1 MAHLW
6 IKDETERWCV
16 MPLVGEGFALSRN
29 PPQRIQSVSDKG
41 ESVSQTLLVRS
52 KNGKP
57 SPWVLITAAGHDVR
71 VNGDATLLGVRVL
84 ADRDEI
90 NVAGV
95 GELFFSTESL
105 ARVEEFN
112 GESTDTTPA
121 IYCPRCRQL
130 VADGALSV
138 KCPQCGVWYHETDEL
153 NCWTYAET
161 CALCPQPTDLDA
173 GFRWTPEDL

>member
-6 IKDETERWCV
+6 IKDETNRWCV
-16 MPLVGEGFALSRN
+16 MPLVDEAFALSQN
-29 PPQRIQSVSDKG
+29 PPLRLESLQGND
-41 ESVSQTLLVRS
+41 ESVSRALLMRGR
-52 KNGKP
+52 NGQA
-57 SPWVLITAAGHDVR
+57 SAWLLIAAAGHDVR

-95 GELFFSTESL
+95 GEFFFSTESL
-105 ARVEEFN
+105 ARVESFA
-112 GESTDTTPA
+112 GSTQT
-121 IYCPRCRQL
+121 IYCPRCRQ
-130 VADGALSV
+130 VIDEGAPTV
-138 KCPQCGVWYHETDEL
+138 KCPQCSVWYHQTEEL

-173 GFRWTPEDL
+173 GFRWTPEEL

>member
-6 IKDETERWCV
+6 IKDETGGWCV
-16 MPLVGEGFALSRN
+16 MPLSGPASEGFSLSEN
-29 PPQRIQSVSDKG
+29 PPRPLHSLREEG
-41 ESVSQTLLVRS
+41 ESVSPALLLR
-52 KNGKP
+52 GKKGEP
-57 SPWVLITAAGHDVR
+57 SPWLLIAGAGHDVH
-71 VNGDATLLGVRVL
+71 VNGDPTLLGVRML

-95 GELFFSTESL
+95 GEFFFSTESL
-105 ARVEEFN
+105 AQVEEFA
-112 GESTDTTPA
+112 GASQT

-130 VADGALSV
+130 IDDGAPAV

-161 CALCPQPTDLDA
+161 CALCPQATDLEA
-173 GFRWTPEDL
+173 GFRWTPEEL